1 MIAARRRFLQGL
13 GAAGAVFAVVR
24 PGLVPAQD
32 AGAQAFQ
39 ARIDELIENGLAF
52 RLGRSR
58 AEITASLGPP
68 RAATVRKLRNQHDPA
83 QIDEL
88 HELAYDGLRVLL
100 YRITAEDR
108 EFVTDLSLTS
118 AKYPVKWGLGV
129 GSTKEAVRRVLGG
142 GFTALAAPDSRIVPH
157 EAQRRCEERDGVCT
171 YRYDGFEQKS
181 HVFFSFRGGRVS
193 RIDWTFWVD

>member
-13 GAAGAVFAVVR
+13 GAATGVFAVAR

-39 ARIDELIENGLAF
+39 ARIDEMIEAGLAF
-52 RLGRSR
+52 PLGKSR

-68 RAATVRKLRNQHDPA
+68 RAATVRKLRNQHDPTR
-83 QIDEL
+83 IDEL

-118 AKYPVKWGLGV
+118 AKYRVKWGLGV

-142 GFTALAAPDSRIVPH
+142 GFGALAAPDSRIEPP
-157 EAQRRCEERDGVCT
+157 ARGQRCAEVDGVCT

-193 RIDWTFWVD
+193 RIDWTFEVD

>member
-1 MIAARRRFLQGL
+1 MVAARRRFLRGL
-13 GAAGAVFAVVR
+13 GAACGVFAVAR
-24 PGLVPAQD
+24 PGLVRAQD

-39 ARIDELIENGLAF
+39 ARIDEMIEAGLAF
-52 RLGRSR
+52 PLGKSR

-68 RAATVRKLRNQHDPA
+68 RAATVRRLRNQHDPA

-100 YRITAEDR
+100 YRVTGEHR

-118 AKYPVKWGLGV
+118 AKYRVKWGLGV

-142 GFTALAAPDSRIVPH
+142 GFTALAAPDSRIEPP
-157 EAQRRCEERDGVCT
+157 ARGQRCAEVDGVCT
-171 YRYDGFEQKS
+171 YRYDGVEQRS
-181 HVFFSFRGGRVS
+181 HVFFSFRGGLVS
-193 RIDWTFWVD
+193 RIDWTFEVD

>member
-1 MIAARRRFLQGL
+1 MIAARRRFLRGL
-13 GAAGAVFAVVR
+13 GAAGVAFAAVR
-24 PGLVPAQD
+24 PRFLRAQD

-39 ARIDELIENGLAF
+39 ARIDEMIEAGLAF
-52 RLGRSR
+52 PLGKSR

-68 RAATVRKLRNQHDPA
+68 RAATVRRLRNQHDPA
-83 QIDEL
+83 RIDEL
-88 HELAYDGLRVLL
+88 HELTYDGLRVLL
-100 YRITAEDR
+100 YRVTAEDR

-142 GFTALAAPDSRIVPH
+142 GFTALAAPDSRIEPP
-157 EAQRRCEERDGVCT
+157 ARGQRCAEVDGVCT
-171 YRYDGFEQKS
+171 YRYDGFEQRS

-193 RIDWTFWVD
+193 RIDWTFEVD